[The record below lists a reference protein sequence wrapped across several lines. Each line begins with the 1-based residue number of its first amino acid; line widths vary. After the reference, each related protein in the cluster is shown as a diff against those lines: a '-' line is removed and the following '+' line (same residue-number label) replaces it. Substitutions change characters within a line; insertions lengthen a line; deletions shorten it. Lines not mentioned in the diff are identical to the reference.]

1 MSKCIY
7 MDNAAT
13 TQVYPEVF
21 DAMKPYFTEFMEIHQ
36 VYIVLQE
43 TVRKLLRMQERLLQT
58 FLVQERKRFILPA
71 VEVNLITGH

>member
-21 DAMKPYFTEFMEIHQ
+21 DAMKPYFTEFYGNPSSI
-36 VYIVLQE
+36 YSLQE

>member
-21 DAMKPYFTEFMEIHQ
+21 DAMKPYFTEFYGNPSSIYSFAGNSKKAVE
-36 VYIVLQE
+36 
-43 TVRKLLRMQERLLQT
+43 MQERLLQT

>member
-21 DAMKPYFTEFMEIHQ
+21 EAMKPYFTEFYGNPSSIYSFAGNSKKAVEDS
-36 VYIVLQE
+36 
-43 TVRKLLRMQERLLQT
+43 RKT
-58 FLVQERKRFILPA
+58 IADFLGAKQRKFILQA
-71 VEVNLITGH
+71 AEVSLTTGH